1 MVFRLVFWSALALLL
16 YMTVAR
22 PMPGGPEGALSV
34 NDKLVHSFTY
44 ALLTFLGLLGRFK
57 AGFVLIVLLLH
68 GTLIEAL
75 QAWVPDRTADWRDL
89 LANSIGIL
97 VVLTAMSMVRRFI
110 RSQQLREAV
119 TWRPPRT

>member
-1 MVFRLVFWSALALLL
+1 
-16 YMTVAR
+16 
-22 PMPGGPEGALSV
+22 MPGGPEGALSV

-97 VVLTAMSMVRRFI
+97 VVLTAMFMVRRFI

-119 TWRPPRT
+119 TCRPPRT